1 MYLNLVREIKTA
13 ITNSENLPPEFLVE
27 LANEYGRACNIV
39 NEKLVDV
46 SNLLKIGCRDEAVQ
60 VAEHPRSVLESV
72 RELNFAN
79 RKDWLTV
86 LSEKKME
93 LPPRLDFHS
102 AVKLEEAYEK
112 LTELAPLLKKNR
124 LLALA
129 QAPLKSRIL
138 ILKKL
143 VEKDP
148 DNQVWKLDLVNLQ
161 EARLRSMADEYRV
174 ALKQQDAER
183 LGDLMEEVQGEWDVE
198 VPSSLVK
205 NISEALSSIG
215 MESHLEKMGL
225 VAKQLNQALV
235 ETDAQKGRQLRQR
248 WMELNRVANLAGSD
262 PMVKSLREPMRW
274 LQELDQ
280 AHVADRN
287 YNQAVADLEQSIAV
301 GVPLEDLDKRV
312 AHVDNFERDSSADL
326 LNKAKAYRKSVI
338 KEQRKQSQVTK
349 YALIGA
355 ALAAVGLIG
364 WFGFSQSR
372 SVNLIEAQEQL
383 RVMIQQK
390 QYAEGVTT
398 HDAFPDYIKE
408 DSEVVGLYSQLTQFK
423 QAEESRKGGMTKL
436 LAEFNLEGD
445 LGKELDDQLAQG
457 RKMAKSPG
465 EKEKITQLKEQL
477 DACRLEKQKVRSAEF
492 LEQLDP
498 LAGELNSM
506 LTKVNAGS
514 AVPSA
519 VMPIANKIRTL
530 TKSSHADKEGLP
542 GISSDAKAQAD
553 RLVASADGAMEREKL
568 GKKSSEALSDLTKK
582 VARIN
587 QLDDALLKFVARFS
601 NEPNARDFEVSA
613 REGQHF
619 SGIRLWQDVGETVQQ
634 YPIETLSKDQL
645 IDLQSDVTD
654 ALEMTDISHWGDSV
668 KLLREHLDRVLAED
682 NNIDDEKGELES
694 FFNQASHRSISV
706 LERDGKKY
714 YLLSDF
720 DPDKRKFSYFV
731 RGVNQRERKYQKGDI
746 GGLAGHC
753 KIASSVLQRLNRPSF
768 DTDAQIIKMLENALV
783 KSKPLSAINGP
794 PIDPLV
800 QCDMVDR
807 ILEYVEVVSPNL
819 GDFAENQRRIL
830 QEQRVTGLRWKNV
843 EDESA
848 DQMRPTAAKLLERV
862 RRNLPAA
869 SKLIND
875 NLVKMQQWA
884 RVADYAASGL
894 LYRVDG
900 RWIVDPVTPN
910 SIAEGETLYCLIPG
924 RRNVSSFEVI
934 GTAAQGGVER
944 GDAILPLQAG
954 RPVFVIREKE

>member
-13 ITNSENLPPEFLVE
+13 ITNSDNLPPEFLVE
-27 LANEYGRACNIV
+27 LSNEYSRACNTV
-39 NEKLVDV
+39 NEKLLDV
-46 SNLLKIGCRDEAVQ
+46 SSLLKIGCRDEAVQ
-60 VAEHPRSVLESV
+60 VAEHPRSVLDSV
-72 RELNFAN
+72 RELNFGN
-79 RKDWLTV
+79 RKDWLAV

-129 QAPLKSRIL
+129 QAPLESRIL

-143 VEKDP
+143 AEKDP
-148 DNQVWKLDLVNLQ
+148 ENQVWKQDLVNLQ

-174 ALKQQDAER
+174 AVKRQDAEK
-183 LGDLMEEVQGEWDVE
+183 LAALMEEVRGEWDVE
-198 VPSSLVK
+198 VPRSLVK
-205 NISEALSSIG
+205 DISEALNSIG

-235 ETDAQKGRQLRQR
+235 ETDAKKGRHLRQR
-248 WMELNRVANLAGSD
+248 FMELNRVANLDGSD

-274 LQELDQ
+274 LEELDQ

-287 YNQAVADLEQSIAV
+287 YNQAMADLEQSIAV

-312 AHVDNFERDSSADL
+312 AHVENFERDTSAEL
-326 LNKAKAYRKSVI
+326 LKKAKGYRKSVV
-338 KEQRKQSQVTK
+338 KEQRKQSQVTR

-355 ALAAVGLIG
+355 ALAAVGLVA
-364 WFGFSQSR
+364 WFGMSQSR
-372 SVNLIEAQEQL
+372 SGNLIEAQEQL
-383 RVMIQQK
+383 RVAIQQK
-390 QYAEGVTT
+390 QYGEGIAT

-408 DSEVVGLYSQLTQFK
+408 DSEVVGLYAQLSQSV

-436 LAEFNLEGD
+436 MEEFNLDGD
-445 LGKELDDQLAQG
+445 LGKSLDDQLAKG

-465 EKEKITQLKEQL
+465 EKEKLDQLKEQL
-477 DACRLEKQKVRSAEF
+477 DTRRLEKQKVRSTEF
-492 LEQLDP
+492 LSQLDP
-498 LAGELNSM
+498 LEKELNSM

-514 AVPSA
+514 AAPSA
-519 VMPIANKIRTL
+519 VMPIAKKIRAL
-530 TKSSHADKEGLP
+530 TTSSHADKEGLP
-542 GISSDAKAQAD
+542 GISSVAKAQAD
-553 RLVASADGAMEREKL
+553 RLLVSADGAMEREKM
-568 GKKSSEALSDLTKK
+568 GKKSAEALRNLTKK

-587 QLDDALLKFVARFS
+587 QLDEALMKYVERFNS
-601 NEPNARDFEVSA
+601 DPNARDFEVSA
-613 REGQHF
+613 REGEHF

-634 YPIETLSKDQL
+634 YPIDTLSKDQL
-645 IDLQSDVTD
+645 IDLQSDIAD
-654 ALEMTDISHWGDSV
+654 AIELTDISDWSDSV
-668 KLLREHLDRVLAED
+668 KLLREHLSRILADD
-682 NNIDDEKGELES
+682 NNIDDEKRSLES
-694 FFNQASHRSISV
+694 FFNQSSHRKISV
-706 LERDGKKY
+706 LERGGKKY
-714 YLLSDF
+714 YLVSDF

-731 RGVNQRERKYQKGDI
+731 RGINQRERKYQTGDI

-753 KIASSVLQRLNRPSF
+753 KIANSVLKRLGRSSA
-768 DTDAQIIKMLENALV
+768 DTDAQIIKMLTDALE
-783 KSKPLSAINGP
+783 KSKPLSRINGP

-807 ILEYVEVVSPNL
+807 ILEYAEAVSPNL
-819 GDFAENQRRIL
+819 GEFAKNQRRIL
-830 QEQRVTGLRWKNV
+830 QEERVTGLRWKNV
-843 EDESA
+843 EDDTA
-848 DQMRPTAAKLLERV
+848 DQVRPTATRLLERV

-869 SKLIND
+869 SKLISD

-894 LYRVDG
+894 LYRVED
-900 RWIVDPVTPN
+900 RWIVDPVTTN
-910 SIAEGETLYCLIPG
+910 AITEGETLYCLIPG

-934 GTAAQGGVER
+934 GKSAQGGVDR

-954 RPVFVIREKE
+954 RPVFVLREKK